1 MKSSNRLTSQAC
13 AFVLGA
19 GALALPLLG
28 SAESNVQTGAATS
41 SPGATAHV
49 DFSIVIPKILYL
61 RVGTGSSY
69 TTGAL
74 TANPAVDLI
83 TFSPTASQVGSG
95 TAIAGTGGDL
105 SGGVETAA
113 VVSNGGNVTLNATA
127 NGALSD
133 GAGDS
138 IAFTQITTAASTL
151 TSATALPAPVLTNAT
166 SANVVLTAPASK
178 VIVQDAKWTYS
189 YANTATVASG
199 TYGGVNVNN
208 GRVVYTA
215 TMP

>member
-1 MKSSNRLTSQAC
+1 MKSSTGLKTLLTVA
-13 AFVLGA
+13 
-19 GALALPLLG
+19 ALTMPML
-28 SAESNVQTGAATS
+28 SFAESNVQTGAATAA
-41 SPGATAHV
+41 PGATAHV

-61 RVGTGSSY
+61 RVGNGSSY

-74 TANPAVDLI
+74 SANPAVDLI
-83 TFSPTASQVGSG
+83 TFSPTAAQVGNG

-105 SGGVETAA
+105 TGGVETAA
-113 VVSNGGNVTLNATA
+113 VVSNSGNVTLNATA
-127 NGALSD
+127 TGALSN
-133 GAGDS
+133 GAGDT
-138 IAFTQITTAASTL
+138 IPYTQITTAATTL
-151 TSATALPAPVLTNAT
+151 TSATALPAPVLTNTT
-166 SANVVLTAPASK
+166 SANIVLTAPPTK

-189 YANTATVASG
+189 YANSANVAAG